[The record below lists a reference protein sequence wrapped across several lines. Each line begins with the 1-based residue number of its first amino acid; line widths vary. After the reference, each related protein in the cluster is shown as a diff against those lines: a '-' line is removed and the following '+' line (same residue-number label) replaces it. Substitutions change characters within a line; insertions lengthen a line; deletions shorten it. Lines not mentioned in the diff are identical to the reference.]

1 MSRTLFFIAAC
12 TTLLVSC
19 TVTSP
24 KPNLAELQKQVMET
38 ERAFANTMTDRDH
51 KALKAFLS
59 DEANFFS
66 EPELL
71 RGKQQVADWWKRYYE
86 EPDAPFSWEPEHVEV
101 LDSGTLALS
110 TGPVRDPEGNLIG
123 TFTSVWRLDA
133 PGIWRV
139 IFDK

>member
-1 MSRTLFFIAAC
+1 
-12 TTLLVSC
+12 
-19 TVTSP
+19 
-24 KPNLAELQKQVMET
+24 
-38 ERAFANTMTDRDH
+38 MTDRDH
-51 KALKAFLS
+51 KAFNAFLS

-110 TGPVRDPEGNLIG
+110 IGPVRDPEGNLIG

-133 PGIWRV
+133 PGTWRV